1 MDEKIERA
9 ISDPTQPPKSALEL
23 PKNDEGV
30 RAFFSEEERVL
41 RDVAGGSGFT
51 FKKGDGWA
59 INPDTGEAT
68 YDPKFF
74 EEKGYTPSQALFG
87 ALHELKCHLVET
99 ADLLNTP
106 KGQEAYE
113 RLKEREK
120 EKQRLHIWE
129 NCRTDV
135 KGNLAIMQFAPSLAN
150 DVETV
155 YREKLWPES
164 DLTSS
169 PRHLQFMYAIL
180 RSSMVPGEQ
189 VIVDPKVT
197 EAMAKLRNVK
207 GKDVIALATD
217 PNQDPLL
224 ALRLSERYIEPVIEE
239 LYREDLK
246 DKKDQQ
252 PQQGQGKGQGSGS
265 GEPFEWDYQDYES
278 RHPEPMD
285 EGEVEKKIKE
295 TKEHQS
301 ASSRQEAGYE
311 EEHGVSRKD
320 IADYYEEYRQVA
332 SQIEPLRQV
341 FRAIVE
347 QRNIILRRMAS
358 LKEEGVMIDPG
369 LVVQTYMDVQSGVT
383 NPKTM
388 KDFEGIAVPEDIPG
402 KADIYFVKDLSGS
415 MSGDK
420 AREQRRGAI
429 LEAEALKEGDDM
441 LEEEQLPDPLKL
453 DINTA
458 FVGFGVPVEKSDDPR
473 VGTFKA
479 LSKGL
484 TEKQRVEIFKRMLEL
499 GNIGTNDYDALVLIE
514 KEIRQRTVNDSVFAA
529 ELRSGKRKVAVIVT
543 TDGGSNYT
551 GLSESQARAQTNKKA
566 KELRELGVKV
576 KAIAFVPSAGDVGN
590 IQEVYGV
597 EDTTVCSSTDQ
608 YPESVRII
616 LEKDVLSPLSITG
629 NTEDV
634 LPKVDY

>member
-1 MDEKIERA
+1 MDGQIERA
-9 ISDPTQPPKSALEL
+9 IPDPARPPKPAPEL
-23 PKNDEGV
+23 PKTDETA
-30 RAFFSEEERVL
+30 RSFFSEEERVL
-41 RDVAGGSGFT
+41 GDIAGGSGFT
-51 FKKGDGWA
+51 FKRGDGWA

-87 ALHELKCHLVET
+87 AFHELKCHLVET

-106 KGQEAYE
+106 EGQQAYE
-113 RLKEREK
+113 RLKDREK
-120 EKQRLHIWE
+120 GKQRIHIWE

-135 KGNLAIMQFAPSLAN
+135 KGNLAIMQFAPSLAG

-155 YREKLWPES
+155 YREKLWPEA
-164 DLTSS
+164 DLTSK
-169 PRHLQFMYAIL
+169 PRHLQFMYAVLRTSMIPDEQVVVDPQVTQALERL
-180 RSSMVPGEQ
+180 RS
-189 VIVDPKVT
+189 I
-197 EAMAKLRNVK
+197 K

-217 PNQDPLL
+217 PAQDPLL
-224 ALRLSERYIEPVIEE
+224 ALKLSERYIEPVIEE
-239 LYREDLK
+239 LYQEDLK

-252 PQQGQGKGQGSGS
+252 PQQGKGKGQGSGS
-265 GEPFEWDYQDYES
+265 GEPFEGDYEDYES

-285 EGEVEKKIKE
+285 EEEVEKKIKE

-301 ASSRQEAGYE
+301 TSARQEAGYE

-369 LVVQTYMDVQSGVT
+369 LVVQTYMDVQSGVA

-388 KDFEGIAVPEDIPG
+388 KDFEGTVIPEDIPG

-441 LEEEQLPDPLKL
+441 LEEEQLPDPLRL

-458 FVGFGVPVEKSDDPR
+458 FVGFGVPVNKPDDPR
-473 VGTFKA
+473 IGTFKE

-529 ELRSGKRKVAVIVT
+529 ELKSGKRKVAVIVT
-543 TDGGSNYT
+543 TDGGSNYA

-566 KELRELGVKV
+566 RELRELGVKV

-590 IQEVYGV
+590 IQEVYGA

-634 LPKVDY
+634 LPKVNN